1 MYIKIIYEWRTFL
14 LTLITVL
21 IFCKLSLSL
30 SLSLFLC
37 FIQMLSFYVDN
48 RKYELAWTFFV
59 RLYQNSVQNADLYSA
74 ATKNPAKKNL
84 VEWNRISR
92 PFSMETLE
100 DLFRRHHRYRPPSI
114 VDGLRQP
121 SIRGRLIP
129 SASRAQPI
137 SHSLRAALHISQ
149 TCLQCR
155 QSNANTALILE
166 LKLPS
171 FANTELLPPR
181 VLPILNHHPGARAF
195 KLL

>member
-1 MYIKIIYEWRTFL
+1 
-14 LTLITVL
+14 
-21 IFCKLSLSL
+21 
-30 SLSLFLC
+30 
-37 FIQMLSFYVDN
+37 
-48 RKYELAWTFFV
+48 
-59 RLYQNSVQNADLYSA
+59 
-74 ATKNPAKKNL
+74 
-84 VEWNRISR
+84 
-92 PFSMETLE
+92 METLE

-195 KLL
+195 KLLQEMTHRGSCQGILQPYIHNVCLRERFNVVYGDGCVTTELRKASDVACKFIQIIKFQIIPFKSYLIKRKYRYLCLRARCFCLQ